1 MINPKFKEKVLNI
14 RKKLS
19 NKPFFII
26 IWGPA
31 VSSDSP
37 TAQKRQKLK
46 AYLSEEL
53 GSENVIFPEDNDP
66 DLREWQTKWGGFA
79 KEFYEIHA
87 ADVIIGIPESIG
99 SITEIALYRREIAQ
113 KSILFVER
121 RKPEKE
127 GFAAQAHKG
136 LKVEVVE
143 PEEWRSCE
151 RIRRLAREFIEIK
164 RIEKYGHILK

>member
-1 MINPKFKEKVLNI
+1 MINPIFKKKVLKI

-31 VSSDSP
+31 P
-37 TAQKRQKLK
+37 TSNSHAGQKRQKLK
-46 AYLSEEL
+46 TCLSVEF
-53 GSENVIFPEDNDP
+53 GAENVIFPEENDP
-66 DLREWQTKWGGFA
+66 DLREWQRKWGGFA

-87 ADVIIGIPESIG
+87 ADVIIALPESIG
-99 SITEIALYRREIAQ
+99 SITEIAIYRREIAE

-121 RKPEKE
+121 REPDQE

-143 PEEWRSCE
+143 PEEWISCE
-151 RIRRLAREFIEIK
+151 RIRRLACQFVENK
-164 RIEKYGHILK
+164 RIEKFGHILK